1 MAIQRI
7 EILGVPVDIC
17 LPQDIEEVV
26 LSLLEKPKP
35 KQIIFLSI
43 WDLLKA
49 RGKNEYARCVQ
60 NADLILPISKS
71 IIKGARILKKPLP
84 HRYNPFEAVIS
95 ILSVLETHY
104 KSLYLF
110 GGRKKTL
117 MAAEKNVHITFK
129 NLQIVGRY
137 VGYYPKS
144 VEGDIIQAIYKA
156 SPSLAL
162 ISEGIKEKDCW
173 AYNRRNQFT
182 QSIFLYYRDAVGIFG
197 GRKTKIDPKVFN
209 KGLEMWGEVLRNPLK
224 VFLIFPYIHYRLL
237 LFWNRFFKK
246 SEVKNA

>member
-7 EILGVPVDIC
+7 EILGVPIDIC
-17 LPQDIEEVV
+17 LPQDIEGAV
-26 LSLLEKPKP
+26 LSMLEKPDS
-35 KQIIFLSI
+35 KQIVFLSV

-60 NADLILPISKS
+60 QADLILPISKS
-71 IIKGARILKKPLP
+71 ILKGARFLKKPVP

-104 KSLYLF
+104 KSLYLL

-117 MAAEKNVHITFK
+117 MAAEKNVRITFK

-137 VGYYPKS
+137 VGYYPRS
-144 VEGDIIQAIYKA
+144 VEGDIIQAIFKA

-173 AYNRRNQFT
+173 AYNRKNQFAK
-182 QSIFLYYRDAVGIFG
+182 SIFLYYKDAVGIFG
-197 GRKTKIDPKVFN
+197 GRKTKIDPKIFD
-209 KGLEMWGEVLRNPLK
+209 KGLEMWGEIVRNPLK
-224 VFLIFPYIHYRLL
+224 VFLVFPYIKYKLL
-237 LFWNRFFKK
+237 LFWYRFFKK
-246 SEVKNA
+246 EEIKSE